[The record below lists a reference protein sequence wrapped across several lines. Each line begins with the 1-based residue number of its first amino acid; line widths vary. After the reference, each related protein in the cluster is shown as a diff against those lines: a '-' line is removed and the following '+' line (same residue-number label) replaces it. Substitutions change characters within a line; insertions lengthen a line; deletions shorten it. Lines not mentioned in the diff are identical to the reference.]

1 MAIDF
6 TYYSQDGDDY
16 GQEIIRQRI
25 EGMRQEQEEANRE
38 RGVTG
43 GVTSQ
48 FVANLLSP
56 IGNTI
61 DAFGNFIEFLPFT
74 PEGMFKDF
82 PQPKNPEGVAQ
93 TVAALTGRI
102 MGETALFLGLSA
114 ATGGVGGLLGGVAKG
129 VGAAAKG
136 SRIAEIARGSKLLN
150 ETRQAITTAGNIDE
164 ALALTKNVNT
174 LYDAIKAGPAVIGAT
189 KAVGRMGVMRNL
201 TDNMVRSLA
210 TTTPTRALVGFFGR
224 HPDDPMLVEY
234 AYNNLPQPI
243 RNPFFDYVAD
253 KIGDSEFLSRLAQ
266 AGEEAGLGMVADAV
280 WASGRMIKASRRLN
294 TVAQQ
299 LEGYK
304 PSTGDIWEVAAATAS
319 KNQALNIPNPLVEHW
334 DSPLTPEG
342 KRKVAELAS
351 IAVNN
356 PLDWFESP
364 AIRVQK
370 FMAAVDPILHKELP
384 LVSKVISDK
393 DTGRLIRKL
402 SFDLNDTTFLE
413 NYKKGA
419 PLTHE
424 QYRALQAYNE
434 TLELTKI
441 LGKSS
446 AQRFLTGMG
455 YDQTPTSLTAGT
467 ALSPLGALSEKQFKD
482 TMQVLSYLTRDVRA
496 RTERIVLAGR
506 ATAGRTLRSARRDVR
521 LRDQQ
526 NLRLNFAGMPIEDV
540 ARYIAMGKNDMVLP
554 IMERA
559 TQPGMKDFLQYFF
572 IHGLMSTVPSVASDW
587 ISTVGHF
594 AKTTLDESVVS
605 AMKWMGKGELD
616 AIPVRASLRAFQ
628 ETVHDPFTTIR
639 RMSGQVPQAFA
650 KRNPLREGY
659 LTGRDFLESGFMDRM
674 PSPLKLGLRPVI
686 RFYDW
691 LNDQRPDELFKAIG
705 IKKVFLEKAYKEGM
719 EQGLKG
725 DALENFTRRMMA
737 NPSESWIPDAKKW
750 GEFLSFSGEPT
761 GWAATMTGVVH
772 KWPLLRTIMPFVNIV
787 QKINNATIGSLPV
800 IGMMNKQTRVDWAA
814 GGTRRA
820 MVAAKMGT
828 AGLVMSAAWNLM
840 DQGLVTGYGPE
851 NPTQRAQWLME
862 KEPYAIR
869 IGDRWVSYARVEP
882 FASWLAIVA
891 DIGETLRETDQ
902 RTADTLTSL
911 GVHVLLN
918 NIKRRTALQNV
929 ASLMQ
934 VFESPD
940 RAVELLGTWAS
951 SAVMPPAI
959 RPVTRLIDPHYKD
972 ASGFLQQIIANTPG
986 LSRTIPPMR
995 DMFGNPVLRDE
1006 SWWKVPNALFMP
1018 TPVSPVRQDPVLD
1031 ELNRLKIYQGR
1042 IADAIGGPEE
1052 PAIITRGDVDYGYQ
1066 LNQEEKQQMFD
1077 YIQKGDRGY
1086 PGLYSSLKN
1095 YMDTPGYKD
1104 LADETREKGIKR
1116 VIRAVRAHARDYV
1129 LRNTNSMDTL
1139 PESRRALN
1147 EMATPVRIGGM

>member
-1 MAIDF
+1 
-6 TYYSQDGDDY
+6 
-16 GQEIIRQRI
+16 
-25 EGMRQEQEEANRE
+25 
-38 RGVTG
+38 
-43 GVTSQ
+43 
-48 FVANLLSP
+48 
-56 IGNTI
+56 
-61 DAFGNFIEFLPFT
+61 
-74 PEGMFKDF
+74 
-82 PQPKNPEGVAQ
+82 
-93 TVAALTGRI
+93 
-102 MGETALFLGLSA
+102 
-114 ATGGVGGLLGGVAKG
+114 
-129 VGAAAKG
+129 
-136 SRIAEIARGSKLLN
+136 
-150 ETRQAITTAGNIDE
+150 
-164 ALALTKNVNT
+164 
-174 LYDAIKAGPAVIGAT
+174 
-189 KAVGRMGVMRNL
+189 
-201 TDNMVRSLA
+201 
-210 TTTPTRALVGFFGR
+210 
-224 HPDDPMLVEY
+224 
-234 AYNNLPQPI
+234 
-243 RNPFFDYVAD
+243 
-253 KIGDSEFLSRLAQ
+253 
-266 AGEEAGLGMVADAV
+266 
-280 WASGRMIKASRRLN
+280 
-294 TVAQQ
+294 
-299 LEGYK
+299 
-304 PSTGDIWEVAAATAS
+304 
-319 KNQALNIPNPLVEHW
+319 
-334 DSPLTPEG
+334 
-342 KRKVAELAS
+342 
-351 IAVNN
+351 
-356 PLDWFESP
+356 
-364 AIRVQK
+364 
-370 FMAAVDPILHKELP
+370 
-384 LVSKVISDK
+384 
-393 DTGRLIRKL
+393 
-402 SFDLNDTTFLE
+402 
-413 NYKKGA
+413 
-419 PLTHE
+419 
-424 QYRALQAYNE
+424 
-434 TLELTKI
+434 
-441 LGKSS
+441 
-446 AQRFLTGMG
+446 
-455 YDQTPTSLTAGT
+455 
-467 ALSPLGALSEKQFKD
+467 
-482 TMQVLSYLTRDVRA
+482 
-496 RTERIVLAGR
+496 
-506 ATAGRTLRSARRDVR
+506 
-521 LRDQQ
+521 
-526 NLRLNFAGMPIEDV
+526 
-540 ARYIAMGKNDMVLP
+540 
-554 IMERA
+554 
-559 TQPGMKDFLQYFF
+559 
-572 IHGLMSTVPSVASDW
+572 
-587 ISTVGHF
+587 
-594 AKTTLDESVVS
+594 
-605 AMKWMGKGELD
+605 
-616 AIPVRASLRAFQ
+616 
-628 ETVHDPFTTIR
+628 
-639 RMSGQVPQAFA
+639 
-650 KRNPLREGY
+650 
-659 LTGRDFLESGFMDRM
+659 
-674 PSPLKLGLRPVI
+674 
-686 RFYDW
+686 
-691 LNDQRPDELFKAIG
+691 
-705 IKKVFLEKAYKEGM
+705 
-719 EQGLKG
+719 
-725 DALENFTRRMMA
+725 MMA

-1052 PAIITRGDVDYGYQ
+1052 PAIITRGDVDYGYH